1 MSIASEI
8 TRLQQAKA
16 DIKTAIE
23 GKGVTVPSSAT
34 LDDYADLVDSIS
46 GGGGGNWEQQ
56 WLNYTTNTY
65 ADYVLPDGTTT
76 LRSEM
81 FRSWGIRNL
90 TIPSTVTT
98 VGRYSF
104 ARIGSSTYPLEK
116 INWLAANPTMADINS
131 YIYQYTYFGNG
142 DLDNFLPSGCTFIGA
157 HWFNT
162 AYFDNNLV
170 IVPAR
175 INNIKS
181 SNTNFNNITEIEFRS
196 TTPPTLSYA
205 SLGGSSATYPIYVP
219 DSAVETYKGATN
231 WISLASRIKKISERP
246 TT

>member
-8 TRLQQAKA
+8 SRLQQAKA
-16 DIKTAIE
+16 DIKSAIE
-23 GKGVTVPSSAT
+23 GKGVTVPSDAT
-34 LDDYADLVDSIS
+34 LDAYDGYIDDIPS
-46 GGGGGNWEQQ
+46 GGGGNWEQQ

-76 LRSEM
+76 LRGEM
-81 FRSWGIRNL
+81 FKSWRIRNL
-90 TIPSTVTT
+90 TIPSTVTNVNGYGLT
-98 VGRYSF
+98 
-104 ARIGSSTYPLEK
+104 RIGSSTYPLEK
-116 INWLAANPTMADINS
+116 INWLATNPKMADTNS

-142 DLDNFLPSGCTFIGA
+142 DLDNFLPSERTMIGS
-157 HWFNT
+157 HWFNY
-162 AYFDNNLV
+162 AYFGNNLV

-175 INNIKS
+175 INDIKS
-181 SNTNFNNITEIEFRS
+181 SNTNFNKITEIEFRG
-196 TTPPTLSYA
+196 TIPPTLSHA
-205 SLGGSSATYPIYVP
+205 SLGGSSATFPIYVP

>member
-23 GKGVTVPSSAT
+23 AKGVTVPSDAT

-46 GGGGGNWEQQ
+46 GGSGGNWEQQ
-56 WLNYTTNTY
+56 WLNYITNTY

-76 LRSEM
+76 LRNEM
-81 FRSWGIRNL
+81 FRSWRIRNL

-98 VGRYSF
+98 VIQYSL
-104 ARIGSSTYPLEK
+104 ARIGGSAYPLEK
-116 INWLAANPTMADINS
+116 INWLAANPTMADTNS

-157 HWFNT
+157 NWFSH
-162 AYFDNNLV
+162 ASFNNSLV

-175 INNIKS
+175 ITTIKTS
-181 SNTNFNNITEIEFRS
+181 QTNFDYATEIEFKS
-196 TTPPTLSYA
+196 TTPPTLSTT
-205 SLGGSSATYPIYVP
+205 SLGGSSATFPIYVP

-231 WISLASRIKKISERP
+231 WVSLASRIKKISERP